1 MNLQMTTDAPRD
13 AVSQPIFPRTSRRK
27 SRAQHNT
34 WFWAAVFLLPATIA
48 LIAMRIIPAVGALR
62 EAIPLG
68 SGQDP
73 WSVFSYLWSDPDF
86 HNSLTVTL
94 IFAVIV
100 NPLQIALALALAVVL
115 TKHLPMVGLWRTLIL
130 LPVAVPQAVSAI
142 IWLVIFRPD
151 GPLNGIL
158 ERFGISAV
166 PWLTSPDFALTSII
180 IVCSWVGVGYW
191 MTFLVTGIKDIP
203 ESLYEASELDGANNW
218 KQFLHITVPGLR
230 RPLLFVLVADT
241 VSNFLVFA
249 PIRIMTQG
257 GPEGS
262 TNLIMNNIFE
272 RAYTLGDTQSA
283 SAATIVLVVIVI
295 AVVAV
300 QFKLLPGKD

>member
-1 MNLQMTTDAPRD
+1 MTFQMSTGVPRED
-13 AVSQPIFPRTSRRK
+13 ESPQTLNPQRRG
-27 SRAQHNT
+27 SHAQRNT
-34 WFWAAVFLLPATIA
+34 WFWAAAFLLPATVA
-48 LIAMRIIPAVGALR
+48 LIALRFIPTAAALQ
-62 EAIPLG
+62 ESIPLG
-68 SGQDP
+68 EGEDP
-73 WSVFSYLWSDPDF
+73 WSVFGYLWTDPNF
-86 HNSLTVTL
+86 HNSLKVTL
-94 IFAVIV
+94 IFSVVV

-115 TKHLPMVGLWRTLIL
+115 TKRLPWVGLWRTLIL
-130 LPVAVPQAVSAI
+130 LPVAVPQSVSAI

-158 ERFGISAV
+158 ERFGIPAI
-166 PWLTSPDFALTSII
+166 PWLTSTQFSLMSII
-180 IVCSWVGVGYW
+180 IVVSWVGVGYW

-203 ESLYEASELDGANNW
+203 ESLYEASELDGANGW
-218 KQFLHITVPGLR
+218 RQFIHITLPGLR

-241 VSNFLVFA
+241 VANFLVFA
-249 PIRIMTQG
+249 PIRLMTQG

-295 AVVAV
+295 AVVSV
-300 QFKLLPGKD
+300 QFRLLPGKD